1 MQVGEPLRFE
11 REDHIRY
18 SVAESTMSLAYCP
31 ASGRRRQTGG
41 CPMSVAKQGP
51 AEDHKVESADLTGAR
66 DELVEALLRE
76 SREELERI
84 DLKAS
89 ILLSVCSLALAAL
102 IHAAAYLHWDPRDL
116 GAPQWFLWAGMGLG
130 GAALV
135 AMAAAVWPRLGL
147 GEGGEELT
155 YFGHVTQ
162 FEDVEELNAALEK
175 AASTNP
181 SQTDYAAKR
190 LLALSRIV
198 HTKYRCIRWGMM
210 LFGAAVPLCT
220 VAAVWA
226 LTT

>member
-1 MQVGEPLRFE
+1 V
-11 REDHIRY
+11 EDV
-18 SVAESTMSLAYCP
+18 SVCVAEDG
-31 ASGRRRQTGG
+31 SGAAHT
-41 CPMSVAKQGP
+41 
-51 AEDHKVESADLTGAR
+51 AESGDLRDAR
-66 DELVEALLRE
+66 GELVEALLTECRG
-76 SREELERI
+76 ELERI

-89 ILLSVCSLALAAL
+89 ILLTVCSLALAAL
-102 IHAAAYLHWDPRDL
+102 IHAAAYLHWDPREL
-116 GAPQWFLWAGMGLG
+116 GAPQWFLWSGIGLG

-135 AMAAAVWPRLGL
+135 ALAAAVWPRLGQ

-162 FEDVEELNAALEK
+162 YEDVEALNAALDRE
-175 AASTNP
+175 ASTNP

-198 HTKYRCIRWGMM
+198 HTKYRCIRWGMI

>member
-1 MQVGEPLRFE
+1 MC
-11 REDHIRY
+11 
-18 SVAESTMSLAYCP
+18 VAEDGSGAAYT
-31 ASGRRRQTGG
+31 AESG
-41 CPMSVAKQGP
+41 
-51 AEDHKVESADLTGAR
+51 DLKHAR
-66 DELVEALLRE
+66 DKLVEALLTE
-76 SREELERI
+76 CREELERI

-102 IHAAAYLHWDPRDL
+102 IHAAAYLHWDPREL
-116 GAPQWFLWAGMGLG
+116 GPPQWFLWVGMGLG

-210 LFGAAVPLCT
+210 LFGAAIPLCT